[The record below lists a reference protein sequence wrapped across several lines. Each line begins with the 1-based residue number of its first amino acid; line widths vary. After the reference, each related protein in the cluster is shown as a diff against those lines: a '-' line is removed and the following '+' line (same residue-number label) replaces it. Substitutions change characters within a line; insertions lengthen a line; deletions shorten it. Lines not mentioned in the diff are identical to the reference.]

1 MQRNLSPAEG
11 VMNEKLTMNDTQK
24 LLKTAM
30 VLSIITIT
38 YNVAEG
44 LISMALGYA
53 DETMALFGFG
63 VDSFVEVVSGMG
75 IAHMVWRMGRNPVDQ
90 RDRFEKTALY
100 ITGYGF
106 FILTAGLVAGSILII
121 AQKAK
126 PESTLAGI
134 IISVISILTMYILYR
149 YKLRTGT
156 ALDSAP
162 IVADANCTKTCFY
175 LSFVLLASSLI
186 YQLFQVPYVDALGS
200 MGIAWFAFSEGRE
213 SIEKA
218 RSGNL
223 TCSCD
228 GCCPA
233 SKQQ

>member
-1 MQRNLSPAEG
+1 MDKIKSSLSS
-11 VMNEKLTMNDTQK
+11 DQ

-30 VLSIITIT
+30 VLSIITII
-38 YNVAEG
+38 YNIAEG
-44 LISMALGYA
+44 LISTAFGYA

-63 VDSFVEVVSGMG
+63 VDSFVEVVSGLG
-75 IAHMVWRMGRNPVDQ
+75 IAHMIWRMKRNPVEQ
-90 RDRFEKTALY
+90 QDRFEKTALY
-100 ITGYGF
+100 VTGYGF
-106 FILTAGLVAGSILII
+106 YLLTAGLVAGSILII
-121 AQKAK
+121 IQKAK
-126 PESTLAGI
+126 PESTLVGI

-162 IVADANCTKTCFY
+162 IIADANCTKTCFY

-186 YQLFQVPYVDALGS
+186 YQVFQVPYVDALGS
-200 MGIAWFAFSEGRE
+200 LGIAWFAFSEGRE

-228 GCCPA
+228 GCCSSSTRP
-233 SKQQ
+233 